1 MTHTSPQNNSWGH
14 FWGFPGKLLL
24 VQGIFNELF
33 PPFFPCKV
41 IYSSLLNCKDIA
53 APCSRVPF
61 TDNDHSTIKKHI
73 GSSPVVQWLRLHLAM
88 QGVQVRSLVRD
99 QNIKQ
104 KQCSDR
110 FYKDFIKNGPC

>member
-1 MTHTSPQNNSWGH
+1 MTHTSPKKNSWGQ

-104 KQCSDR
+104 KQCSVI
-110 FYKDFIKNGPC
+110 FYTDFIKNGPC